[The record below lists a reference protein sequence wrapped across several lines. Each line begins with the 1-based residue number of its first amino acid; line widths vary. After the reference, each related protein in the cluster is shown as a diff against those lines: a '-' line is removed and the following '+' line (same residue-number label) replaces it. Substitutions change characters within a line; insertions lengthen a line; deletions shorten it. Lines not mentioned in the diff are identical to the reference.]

1 VAIVPT
7 FTALAA
13 HVADVADRLSSGASG
28 VVTSINEQSGPIWFR
43 GENGITVRKDSTTF
57 TIVGVGGG
65 QHFSGF
71 IMGSGSADYDVQ
83 LPFLPA
89 HPHDV
94 IVSVEAQGT
103 TILAHVIDILP
114 LLPGIR
120 IRASA
125 IVLPNERIHWSMIQ
139 R

>member
-1 VAIVPT
+1 PT

-57 TIVGVGGG
+57 TIAGVGGG
-65 QHFSGF
+65 QHLSGV
-71 IMGSGSADYDVQ
+71 IMGSGSADYDIE
-83 LPFLPA
+83 LPA
-89 HPHDV
+89 LPLHPHDV
-94 IVSVEAQGT
+94 VVSIESPNT
-103 TILAHVIDILP
+103 TILAHVVAILP
-114 LLPGIR
+114 MLPGIR

-125 IVLPNERIHWSMIQ
+125 YVLPEERIHWYMI
-139 R
+139 RR